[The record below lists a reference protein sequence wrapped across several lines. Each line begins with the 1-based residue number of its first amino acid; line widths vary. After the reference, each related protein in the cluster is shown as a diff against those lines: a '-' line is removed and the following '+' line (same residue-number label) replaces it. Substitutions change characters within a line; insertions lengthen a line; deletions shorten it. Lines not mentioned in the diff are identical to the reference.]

1 MITIDELRGERRAVC
16 LAKTLLEL
24 RDALITARDGLREY
38 NDRLCYTR
46 SHHEVKIDEWID
58 LTELKTFGGVE
69 PKDTAGIW
77 SWDDKHLL
85 VGDDGEWDIKT
96 RSEYA
101 RE

>member
-58 LTELKTFGGVE
+58 LRVENIWRGRAQGHGGNMVM
-69 PKDTAGIW
+69 G
-77 SWDDKHLL
+77 
-85 VGDDGEWDIKT
+85 
-96 RSEYA
+96 R
-101 RE
+101 